1 MVEGI
6 VGDILNFLHQVEPVI
21 LVIVGFIIFIF
32 AGMAKWLIRLA
43 GAGIFVYGLLVLL
56 GYL

>member
-1 MVEGI
+1 MLEGI
-6 VGDILNFLHQVEPVI
+6 FGDVLNFLHQVEPVI

-43 GAGIFVYGLLVLL
+43 GAGITIYGLLVLL

>member
-1 MVEGI
+1 MEGI
-6 VGDILNFLHQVEPVI
+6 VGDILDFLHQLEPVI